1 MFIDNGEITLIKNSF
16 LSLNKNAKVRCFSNI
31 SPRSNREATAG
42 TLFQF
47 IVYRNKKGKTRDDL
61 AQSIF
66 ITLYQYYKIL
76 PVRENF
82 KTG

>member
-1 MFIDNGEITLIKNSF
+1 MLVI
-16 LSLNKNAKVRCFSNI
+16 I
-31 SPRSNREATAG
+31 SPRSDREATAG

-47 IVYRNKKGKTRDDL
+47 IVYRNKKGKTRDGL

-66 ITLYQYYKIL
+66 ITLYYKIL
-76 PVRENF
+76 PIRENF

>member
-1 MFIDNGEITLIKNSF
+1 MLKLD
-16 LSLNKNAKVRCFSNI
+16 VSNI

-66 ITLYQYYKIL
+66 ITRVSSSVFQFL
-76 PVRENF
+76 VS
-82 KTG
+82 KTM

>member
-1 MFIDNGEITLIKNSF
+1 MLKLD
-16 LSLNKNAKVRCFSNI
+16 VSNI
-31 SPRSNREATAG
+31 SPRSDREATAG
-42 TLFQF
+42 TLF
-47 IVYRNKKGKTRDDL
+47 IVYRNKKGKTRDGL

>member
-1 MFIDNGEITLIKNSF
+1 MLVI
-16 LSLNKNAKVRCFSNI
+16 I
-31 SPRSNREATAG
+31 SPRSDREATAG

-47 IVYRNKKGKTRDDL
+47 IVYRNKKGKGL

-66 ITLYQYYKIL
+66 ITLYLYYKIL

>member
-1 MFIDNGEITLIKNSF
+1 MLKLD
-16 LSLNKNAKVRCFSNI
+16 VSNI

-47 IVYRNKKGKTRDDL
+47 IVYRNKKGKTRDGL
-61 AQSIF
+61 AQFIF
-66 ITLYQYYKIL
+66 ITLYLYYKIL

>member
-1 MFIDNGEITLIKNSF
+1 MLKLD
-16 LSLNKNAKVRCFSNI
+16 VSNI
-31 SPRSNREATAG
+31 SPRSDREATAG
-42 TLFQF
+42 TLYRF
-47 IVYRNKKGKTRDDL
+47 IVYRNKKGKTRDGL

-66 ITLYQYYKIL
+66 ITLYYKIL

>member
-1 MFIDNGEITLIKNSF
+1 MFIDNGEFNLLKYLF
-16 LSLNKNAKVRCFSNI
+16 LSLTKMLKLDVSNI
-31 SPRSNREATAG
+31 SPRSDREATAG

-47 IVYRNKKGKTRDDL
+47 IVYRNKKGKTRDGL

-66 ITLYQYYKIL
+66 ITLYLYYKIL

>member
-1 MFIDNGEITLIKNSF
+1 MLKLD
-16 LSLNKNAKVRCFSNI
+16 VSNI

-61 AQSIF
+61 PNLF
-66 ITLYQYYKIL
+66 L
-76 PVRENF
+76 
-82 KTG
+82 

>member
-1 MFIDNGEITLIKNSF
+1 MASIDYAALAAKHITRPAETKRMPNFLIY
-16 LSLNKNAKVRCFSNI
+16 A
-31 SPRSNREATAG
+31 
-42 TLFQF
+42 
-47 IVYRNKKGKTRDDL
+47 RNKKGKTRDGL

-66 ITLYQYYKIL
+66 ITLYLYYKIL

>member
-1 MFIDNGEITLIKNSF
+1 MLKLD
-16 LSLNKNAKVRCFSNI
+16 VSNI
-31 SPRSNREATAG
+31 SPRSDREATAG

-47 IVYRNKKGKTRDDL
+47 IVYRNKKGKTRDGL
-61 AQSIF
+61 AQSSF
-66 ITLYQYYKIL
+66 ITLYYKIL

>member
-1 MFIDNGEITLIKNSF
+1 MLKLD
-16 LSLNKNAKVRCFSNI
+16 VSNI

-66 ITLYQYYKIL
+66 IALYLSYKIL
-76 PVRENF
+76 PVRETF

>member
-1 MFIDNGEITLIKNSF
+1 MLKLD
-16 LSLNKNAKVRCFSNI
+16 VSNI

-66 ITLYQYYKIL
+66 
-76 PVRENF
+76 PNF
-82 KTG
+82 RNTII